1 MSTARQSRRRARDSP
16 RGGVCIDEKSAAA
29 PVPVCDNCGDAMH
42 ALPAICS
49 VADDRH
55 PDVKTNA
62 VSDIHAEICDVGI
75 EQLCAMVVGTATNV
89 AQRVSAH
96 EFRQASQ
103 NSRVEHLRKIQRHIT
118 VATTTLLAVEF
129 VMMER
134 LAECNAFVQNSHT
147 VTCGRGQRRK

>member
-1 MSTARQSRRRARDSP
+1 
-16 RGGVCIDEKSAAA
+16 
-29 PVPVCDNCGDAMH
+29 MH
-42 ALPAICS
+42 AMPSICS
-49 VADDRH
+49 VADGRH

-89 AQRVSAH
+89 AQRVSAQ

-134 LAECNAFVQNSHT
+134 LAECDAFVDNIRT
-147 VTCGRGQRRK
+147 VSVRRGQKRK